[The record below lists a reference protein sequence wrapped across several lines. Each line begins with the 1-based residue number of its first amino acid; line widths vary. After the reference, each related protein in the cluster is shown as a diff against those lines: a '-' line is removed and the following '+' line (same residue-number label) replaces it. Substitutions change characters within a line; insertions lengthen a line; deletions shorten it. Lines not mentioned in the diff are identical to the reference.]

1 MSRYYNIG
9 KKMRTIRRIILVL
22 CMMLSLAFVVTIL
35 TACAVES
42 DAEQDVEVTNPRLYY
57 MSNHDRMAILV
68 DDETGVNYIYY
79 GGYG

>member
-1 MSRYYNIG
+1 
-9 KKMRTIRRIILVL
+9 
-22 CMMLSLAFVVTIL
+22 MMLSLVFVVTIL

-79 GGYG
+79 GYYGGITPRLNADGSLYVSEVNPKGN